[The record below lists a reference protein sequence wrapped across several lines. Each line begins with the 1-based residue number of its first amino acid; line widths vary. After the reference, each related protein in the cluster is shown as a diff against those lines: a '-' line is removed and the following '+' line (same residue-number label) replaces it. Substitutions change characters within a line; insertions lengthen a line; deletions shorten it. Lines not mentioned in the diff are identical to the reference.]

1 MDDIKTTQKDLR
13 ELACKL
19 AQQGL
24 CNVQPMGSKEWFA
37 KRDRQDYTRI
47 AYAKSNYGTVAELY
61 YMKEDK
67 EFCYV

>member
-1 MDDIKTTQKDLR
+1 MDDIKTTRKDLR
-13 ELACKL
+13 ELASKL
-19 AQQGL
+19 AKQGL
-24 CNVQPMGSKEWFA
+24 CNEQPMGDKEWFA